1 MLGKVLMENNARTS
15 DVNKV
20 TTKRYHECDIKLL
33 RICQDINFDYD
44 FQGRAIGKKREHI
57 VLLR

>member
-1 MLGKVLMENNARTS
+1 MENNARTS
-15 DVNKV
+15 DVNKI
-20 TTKRYHECDIKLL
+20 TTKRYHECHIKLL

-44 FQGRAIGKKREHI
+44 FQIRAIGKKREHI